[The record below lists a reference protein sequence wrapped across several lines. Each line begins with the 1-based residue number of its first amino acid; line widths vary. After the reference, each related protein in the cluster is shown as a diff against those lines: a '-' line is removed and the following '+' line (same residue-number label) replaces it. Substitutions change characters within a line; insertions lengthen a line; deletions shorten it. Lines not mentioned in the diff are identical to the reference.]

1 MAWEEQTAEMADE
14 YIRLDF
20 VWEDH
25 FEDDSEW
32 LGSKVE
38 NEIMN
43 NSLSHMIYNVSI
55 KQHFGDIQVGIV
67 TTESEVVEQEVT
79 TYMDEIRRVINKHL
93 DRDSS
98 PGESDRVFVSAV
110 TLGKKEGAR
119 PVRSTHPS
127 IKYSLNQSK
136 YPENITG
143 YELEKTARSEINKK
157 VDVVESSKGFN
168 MWVREPGITQV
179 EARRVRDIIIERE
192 DGILK
197 QPIRIVYTAPQSEH
211 LV

>member
-1 MAWEEQTAEMADE
+1 MTWTEQNSEMADE

-20 VWEDH
+20 VWVDH
-25 FEDDSEW
+25 FEEDSEW

-43 NSLSHMIYNVSI
+43 NSLSHMIYNTSI
-55 KQHFGDIQVGIV
+55 NQPRGHIQVGVV

-79 TYMDEIRRVINKHL
+79 TYMDEIRRVINRHL
-93 DRDSS
+93 DGDSD
-98 PGESDRVFVSAV
+98 PGECDKVFVSAV
-110 TLGKKEGAR
+110 TLGQKHGAR
-119 PVRSTHPS
+119 PVRATHPS
-127 IKYSLNQSK
+127 IRYALNQSE
-136 YPENITG
+136 YPENITES
-143 YELEKTARSEINKK
+143 ELEKTARSEINKK
-157 VDVVESSKGFN
+157 VDVVESSNGFN